1 MIVSR
6 NRRLE
11 SPAMAGPV
19 ASTTNPFCLAQWLD
33 LGSPE
38 MATGTG
44 SPSFMK
50 FARFLGYGVVV
61 VSAIYLGTALWNY
74 ANALPAITWDG
85 STALVLAA
93 SVVLYLIQVSA
104 AGIAWH
110 LWLNA
115 VREPSRPLV
124 AIALFAVSQFAKY
137 VPGGIAHHIAR
148 VALGRRHGLGTPG
161 MVVTIALEQ
170 SWALMAGIVVAAAA
184 LAFIGP
190 SLAGI
195 ALPSPLRLA
204 LIALI
209 ALIVPL
215 AGVWLIGESRPAL
228 LDRWLGPRR
237 IAHPNPLTLSC
248 CFLVYCAGMANS
260 GWNIDLL
267 ARYLLGA
274 RESHV
279 LLSIGVFAVAWVAG
293 FVTLVAPGGVGV
305 REAVLLA
312 GLTPAYGPSVALA
325 VAVAYRI
332 VTSIGDGVAFLLGF
346 VAERRL
352 AQANRPQ

>member
-1 MIVSR
+1 
-6 NRRLE
+6 
-11 SPAMAGPV
+11 
-19 ASTTNPFCLAQWLD
+19 
-33 LGSPE
+33 
-38 MATGTG
+38 
-44 SPSFMK
+44 MK
-50 FARFLGYGVVV
+50 FVRIIGYCILVA
-61 VSAIYLGTALWNY
+61 SAIYFVAALWRY
-74 ANALPAITWDG
+74 ADALPTITWDG
-85 STALVLAA
+85 PTVTVLAA
-93 SVVLYLIQVSA
+93 SVLLYLLQVAA

-115 VREPSRPLV
+115 VREPSRPSV
-124 AIALFAVSQFAKY
+124 AVALFAISQFAKY

-148 VALGRRHGLGTPG
+148 VALGKRHGLGTPG

-170 SWALMAGIVVAAAA
+170 SWALMAGIVMAAAA

-204 LIALI
+204 LIAII
-209 ALIVPL
+209 AVMVPL
-215 AGVWLIGESRPAL
+215 AGVWLIGERRPAV

-237 IAHPNPLTLSC
+237 IAHPNPLTLAC
-248 CFLVYCAGMANS
+248 CFLIYCAGLANS

-274 RESHV
+274 QESHV
-279 LLSIGVFAVAWVAG
+279 MLAIGVFAVAWVAG
-293 FVTLVAPGGVGV
+293 FVTLVSPGGVGV

-312 GLTPAYGPSVALA
+312 GLTPAYGPGIALA

-332 VTSIGDGVAFLLGF
+332 VTSIGDGLAFALG
-346 VAERRL
+346 VVVERRL
-352 AQANRPQ
+352 LRTQDNASIQERSA